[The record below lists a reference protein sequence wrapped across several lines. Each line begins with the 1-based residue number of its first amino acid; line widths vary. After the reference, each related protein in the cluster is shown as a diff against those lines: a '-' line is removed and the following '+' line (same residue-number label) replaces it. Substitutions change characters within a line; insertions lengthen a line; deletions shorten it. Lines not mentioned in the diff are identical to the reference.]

1 MDYKTQI
8 DLEEAISIIQAQ
20 ARPLEP
26 ERAPLR
32 EAYGRT
38 LAQTLASLADHPNCD
53 NSALDGYA
61 CRAADTLQA
70 SPDAPVRLD
79 VVGEVPAGRPF
90 AGAVGPGE
98 AVSIYTGAP
107 IPEGAD
113 AIIAVEKTKE
123 DAKEGGGGVLLYAPA
138 SPDDIRPRAQDLR
151 EGEVYLRAGSRL
163 TPAAVGVAAAMGYA
177 ELEVVRTP
185 RVGILSTGDEIV
197 EPGASLQNGQVYN
210 SNAYSV
216 AGLVREAGGVP
227 LVLPRALDTLSALH
241 EGLQDVGGV
250 DLLVTSGGVS
260 MGKYDFVRDLLFGEG
275 RVHFWKVAM
284 RPGGPALFG
293 EWRGLPV
300 FGLPG
305 NPVSSMVV
313 FLLLTQT
320 WLHKA
325 LGSTEPLLYH
335 QRIHATAR
343 SPFKGAGFKEAF
355 WRCVLEF
362 GPDGPTVRTT
372 GNQSSGVLTSML
384 FANALAVVPPHGEV
398 REGAGLA
405 VIPLSPYLQR
415 EK

>member
-8 DLEEAISIIQAQ
+8 GLEEAIGIIQAQ
-20 ARPLEP
+20 ARGLGLE
-26 ERAPLR
+26 RIPLR
-32 EAYGRT
+32 EAYERT
-38 LAQTLASLADHPNCD
+38 LAQTLTSLADHPNCD

-61 CRAADTLQA
+61 CRAADTLGA
-70 SPDAPVRLD
+70 SQGAPARLK

-107 IPEGAD
+107 VPDGAD
-113 AIIAVEKTKE
+113 AIIAVEKTQE
-123 DAKEGGGGVLLYAPA
+123 DGDGVLLYAPA
-138 SPDDIRPRAQDLR
+138 SPDDVRPRAQDLR
-151 EGEVYLRAGSRL
+151 AGGVYLRAGTRL

-177 ELEVVRTP
+177 DLEVVRAP

-197 EPGASLQNGQVYN
+197 EPGVPLKNAQVYN

-227 LVLPRALDTLSALH
+227 LILPRALDTLEALQ
-241 EGLQDVGGV
+241 EGLQDLGGV

-293 EWRGLPV
+293 EWRGLSV

-313 FLLLTQT
+313 FLLLTQV

-335 QRIHATAR
+335 RRIHATAR

-362 GPDGPTVRTT
+362 GPDGPTARTT

-398 REGAGLA
+398 REGAGLE
-405 VIPLSPYLQR
+405 VIPLSL
-415 EK
+415 

>member
-1 MDYKTQI
+1 MDHKTQI
-8 DLEEAISIIQAQ
+8 GIEEAISIIQAQ
-20 ARPLEP
+20 ARGLGLERVPLS
-26 ERAPLR
+26 

-38 LAQTLASLADHPNCD
+38 LAQTLTSLADHPNCD

-61 CRAADTLQA
+61 CRAADTLGA
-70 SPDAPVRLD
+70 SQDAPARLK

-90 AGAVGPGE
+90 AGAVGPGA

-107 IPEGAD
+107 VPEGAD
-113 AIIAVEKTKE
+113 AIIGVERTKE
-123 DAKEGGGGVLLYAPA
+123 DGDGVLLYAPA
-138 SPDDIRPRAQDLR
+138 SPGDIRPRAQDLR
-151 EGEVYLRAGSRL
+151 AGEVYLRAGTRL

-177 ELEVVRTP
+177 DLEVVRAP

-197 EPGASLQNGQVYN
+197 EPGVPLKNAQVYN

-216 AGLVREAGGVP
+216 AGLVKAAGGVP

-241 EGLQDVGGV
+241 EGLKDVGGV

-293 EWRGLPV
+293 EWRGLSV

-313 FLLLTQT
+313 FLLLTEA
-320 WLHKA
+320 WFHKA
-325 LGSTEPLLYH
+325 LGSTDPLLYH
-335 QRIHATAR
+335 RRIHATAR

-362 GPDGPTVRTT
+362 GPHGPTVRTT
-372 GNQSSGVLTSML
+372 GNQSSGILTSML

-398 REGAGLA
+398 REGAGLE
-405 VIPLSPYLQR
+405 VIPLSLHL
-415 EK
+415 

>member
-1 MDYKTQI
+1 MDHKTQI
-8 DLEEAISIIQAQ
+8 GLEEAISIIQAQ
-20 ARPLEP
+20 ARGLGLERVPLS
-26 ERAPLR
+26 

-38 LAQTLASLADHPNCD
+38 LAQTLTSLADHPNCD

-61 CRAADTLQA
+61 CRAADTLGA
-70 SPDAPVRLD
+70 SQDAPVRLN

-90 AGAVGPGE
+90 TGAVGPGE

-107 IPEGAD
+107 VPEGAD
-113 AIIAVEKTKE
+113 AIIGVERTKE
-123 DAKEGGGGVLLYAPA
+123 DGDGVLLYAPA
-138 SPDDIRPRAQDLR
+138 SPGDIRPRAQDLR
-151 EGEVYLRAGSRL
+151 AREVYLRAGTRL

-177 ELEVVRTP
+177 DLEVVRAP

-197 EPGASLQNGQVYN
+197 EPGAPLQNGQVYN

-216 AGLVREAGGVP
+216 AGLVKEAGGVP
-227 LVLPRALDTLSALH
+227 LILPRALDTLDALQ
-241 EGLQDVGGV
+241 EGLKNLGGV

-293 EWRGLPV
+293 EWRGLSV

-313 FLLLTQT
+313 FLLLTEA
-320 WLHKA
+320 WFHKS
-325 LGSTEPLLYH
+325 LGSTDPLLYH
-335 QRIHATAR
+335 RRIHATAR

-362 GPDGPTVRTT
+362 GPHGPTVRTT
-372 GNQSSGVLTSML
+372 GNQSSGILTSML

-398 REGAGLA
+398 REGGGLE
-405 VIPLSPYLQR
+405 VIPLSL
-415 EK
+415 